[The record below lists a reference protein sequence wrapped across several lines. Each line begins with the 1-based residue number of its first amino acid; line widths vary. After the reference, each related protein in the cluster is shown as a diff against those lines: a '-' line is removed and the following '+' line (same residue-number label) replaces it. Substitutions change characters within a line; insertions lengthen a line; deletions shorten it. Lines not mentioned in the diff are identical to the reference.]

1 MKTTGSTQIV
11 NGAKNIGPTIARR
24 LNEIGV
30 YTLAELHNMGPA
42 KAYQAIKQQYPDKT
56 LPVCY
61 YLYSFEGALTD
72 THWNDIPEKRKQQL
86 LKEIENRS

>member
-1 MKTTGSTQIV
+1 MKKSVSSQTVHGRR
-11 NGAKNIGPTIARR
+11 NIGPTIAKR

-30 YTLAELHNMGPA
+30 HTMAELHEVGPS
-42 KAYQAIKQQYPDKT
+42 KAYKAIKQLYPDKT

-86 LKEIENRS
+86 LKEIEER